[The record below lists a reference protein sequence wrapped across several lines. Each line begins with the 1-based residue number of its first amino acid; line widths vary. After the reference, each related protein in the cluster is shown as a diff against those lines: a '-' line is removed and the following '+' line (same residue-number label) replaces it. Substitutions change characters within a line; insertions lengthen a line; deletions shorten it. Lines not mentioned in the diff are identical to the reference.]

1 MRGMRRGTWIYH
13 DGMWWTRAELDAHR
27 RHEAAKTRSRVV
39 PEVVKPKR
47 GRYVIRDG
55 ELIDVTDGY
64 VPVKRDRNDRRIM
77 RDIQEYR
84 GVGFKGAPMVT
95 SRSQH
100 RELLRRD
107 GKVEVGNEKE
117 AFLNN
122 PNKPKLRPVEH
133 DLLRA
138 FAEHGWH

>member
-1 MRGMRRGTWIYH
+1 MSKKGPWVLFEGEL
-13 DGMWWTRAELDAHR
+13 WTRAELDAHR
-27 RHEAAKTRSRVV
+27 YHEAQKVRSRVV
-39 PEVVKPKR
+39 PEIVKPKR
-47 GRYVIRDG
+47 GRYLFRDG
-55 ELIDVTDGY
+55 EEIDVTDGY
-64 VPVKRDRNDRRIM
+64 APVKRDRTSGPQIV

-84 GVGFKGAPMVT
+84 GVGFRGAPMVT

-100 RELLRRD
+100 RELLRRE